1 MTLDYQTIRYLEQ
14 VGGGIHVHYIDGK
27 IVPTYPDGKGR
38 FRPRQASAGA
48 PPETYEPYEPPPEP
62 TEPPPTGSWYHPA
75 AGTILTSGYGM
86 RTGGMHW
93 GIDLSSTTA
102 PTGVPIL
109 APTDLVI
116 TRAVDAFEGGNSTA
130 GTYVK
135 GHTPDGV
142 YTMTF
147 NHMADESLAVAAGTT
162 VPAGTQLGVEGATG
176 NVTGTHLHF
185 EIILGVWDDPWA
197 PPYNNGA
204 QFVDPLPILR
214 DHGVNI

>member
-1 MTLDYQTIRYLEQ
+1 MALDYQTIRYLEQ

-38 FRPRQASAGA
+38 FRPRVASAGA
-48 PPETYEPYEPPPEP
+48 PPETYDPYEPPPPP
-62 TEPPPTGSWYHPA
+62 TDPPPPGSWAHPL
-75 AGTILTSGYGM
+75 AGATLTSGYGM
-86 RTGGMHW
+86 RWGGMHY
-93 GIDLSSTTA
+93 GIDLSTTTA
-102 PTGVPIL
+102 PTGGDVVTP
-109 APTDLVI
+109 AELVI
-116 TRAVDAFEGGNSTA
+116 TRAVDANEGGNATA

-135 GHTPDGV
+135 GHTPDGA
-142 YTMTF
+142 YTFTF
-147 NHMADESLAVAAGTT
+147 AHGADNTLAVAAGTT
-162 VPAGTQLGVEGATG
+162 VPAGTLLFVEGATG